1 VIDDLGH
8 DLGLLRAVLAR
19 ELATI
24 NHYRSL
30 AVRAAGGPAREF
42 LEHITEEEKLHV
54 ADILQAV
61 ARLDADQ
68 ARFLVAG
75 FTPDHAPGD
84 VPLARPSESPVPAAR
99 REVRETSTA
108 APSSHSELTVGSLRR
123 QPQTP

>member
-1 VIDDLGH
+1 VVDDLGH

-30 AVRAAGGPAREF
+30 AGRAAEGPAREF

-54 ADILQAV
+54 ADILQAI

-68 ARFLVAG
+68 ARLLSAG
-75 FTPDHAPGD
+75 FAPDHAPGD
-84 VPLARPSESPVPAAR
+84 IPALRAEESPLPEPSTV
-99 REVRETSTA
+99 VRETSTRA
-108 APSSHSELTVGSLRR
+108 AAATQELTVGSLRR
-123 QPQTP
+123 VPQAP